1 MIWFLKNK
9 KYNPE
14 KYWKTRG
21 KIYYDKFQY
30 SKFFE
35 KQEIAL
41 LNYLRKMNFTS
52 ILEFGCGFGRIT
64 KLILENFDVK
74 EYHAI
79 DISID
84 QIRNAKNEIGNF
96 PTNVN
101 FEVCN
106 IEKTNFKN
114 NYYDLVLGVEVLMHV
129 QPKNIE
135 SVITKLI
142 NASKN
147 HFVNIDFYNKSIT
160 KLAPHN
166 FLHNYPEIFKNISSS
181 FSIKEKPIENQ
192 MLFHVIKNNNQ

>member
-1 MIWFLKNK
+1 MIRFLKNK
-9 KYNPE
+9 KYDPE

-41 LNYLRKMNFTS
+41 LNYLRKMNFAS

-96 PTNVN
+96 STNVN

-114 NYYDLVLGVEVLMHV
+114 NHYDLVLGVEVLMHV

-135 SVITKLI
+135 KVITKLI

-147 HFVNIDFYNKSIT
+147 HFINIDFYNKSIT

-166 FLHNYPEIFKNISSS
+166 FLHDYPEIFKNISSS
-181 FSIKEKPIENQ
+181 FSVKEKPIENQ